1 MKHHHRLKKRFR
13 NRPSQLTAETFQLAP
28 FIDVIF
34 VLLLYYILKVGMMH
48 REGLLHTRLPGGN
61 TEAPE
66 ALLLQE
72 ETVRVDVDGV
82 FYHNEES
89 VSPDELKQHMQQLH
103 QQTSANHTPL
113 LVTLSTEPDTRYS
126 EIVKALNVMN
136 KAGVESITFETVAEE

>member
-1 MKHHHRLKKRFR
+1 
-13 NRPSQLTAETFQLAP
+13 
-28 FIDVIF
+28 
-34 VLLLYYILKVGMMH
+34 
-48 REGLLHTRLPGGN
+48 LPGGN
-61 TEAPE
+61 TEIPE

-89 VSPDELKQHMQQLH
+89 VSPDELQQHMQQLH

-136 KAGVESITFETVAEE
+136 KAGVESITFETIAGE